1 MSDVPQGP
9 GWWQASDDKWYPPPR
24 PAMPGEE
31 AADGTPAETQPF
43 APPGG
48 PPSGPPGGMP
58 PAAPPFDTSPGY
70 GAPLGGPPG
79 VGGPPG
85 TGPYGVP
92 PQGGG
97 AGNRTPLFVALG
109 VVAAAVLVGLIIVLS
124 GGGDDDPETEETRST
139 ETTSGQSTTT
149 EGGGGG
155 GGGST
160 TTTEGSG
167 GGGGGGTSG
176 VESVEVVDSG
186 FSMVRDFANDLVAS
200 YGFVLENTGSEDQ
213 TDLQVS
219 VALYDANDTVVGSG
233 SHTVAILR
241 AGERIGM
248 GDTPLD
254 ALSAEVATMEVQ
266 VGESGFPATTVP
278 DGTFTVSGIS
288 VSSDEYGTEAAFTVE
303 STYSEQV
310 DSPYVYAVFRNAGGD
325 IVGGG
330 FSFLD
335 FVPANGRVA
344 GTVTSYTPLP
354 DASTAEV
361 YVDQGYL

>member
-1 MSDVPQGP
+1 M
-9 GWWQASDDKWYPPPR
+9 
-24 PAMPGEE
+24 
-31 AADGTPAETQPF
+31 
-43 APPGG
+43 
-48 PPSGPPGGMP
+48 
-58 PAAPPFDTSPGY
+58 PAAPPYDTSPGF

-79 VGGPPG
+79 PGGPGGPGAPG

-92 PQGGG
+92 PQGSG
-97 AGNRTPLFVALG
+97 AANRTPLFVALG

-139 ETTSGQSTTT
+139 ESTSGQSTTT
-149 EGGGGG
+149 TGG

-160 TTTEGSG
+160 TTTAAPGGG

-186 FSMVRDFANDLVAS
+186 FSMTRDFADDLIAS
-200 YGFVLENTGSEDQ
+200 YGFVLENTGTEDQ

-219 VALYDANDTVVGSG
+219 VALYDADDTVVGSG
-233 SHTVAILR
+233 THTIAILR
-241 AGERIGM
+241 AGESIGM

-254 ALSAEVATMEVQ
+254 ALSADVATMEVQ
-266 VGESGFPATTVP
+266 VGESGFPATSVP
-278 DGTFTVSGIS
+278 DGTFSVSGIS

-310 DSPYVYAVFRNAGGD
+310 DSPYVYAVFRDAGGA

-344 GTVTSYTPLP
+344 GTVTSYTTLP
-354 DASTAEV
+354 DASTVEV